1 MRTNLAKGVNLQT
14 NTPATAIIP
23 SCQNTGKW
31 VVKTER
37 GDIESSQVVHATN
50 AYSSALEPTLR
61 GLVRPTPHI
70 CQRAVPPVESVLHT
84 DTLQHSYGVLLGNG
98 SFYSINPRTA
108 AEGSVLFGGDNPGQH
123 EFDKWLQGNPSRCT
137 DDGLVSFPSITKAV
151 QEFTETQ
158 LGWDATNFADGESPI
173 CQSWSGIIA
182 LASTL
187 PSVSNAG

>member
-1 MRTNLAKGVNLQT
+1 MRANLAKGVNLQT
-14 NTPATAIIP
+14 NTRATAVIP
-23 SCQNTGKW
+23 SCKNTGKW

-37 GDIESSQVVHATN
+37 GDIECLQVVHATN

-70 CQRAVPPVESVLHT
+70 CQRVVPPVESALHK

-123 EFDKWLQGNPSRCT
+123 EFEIWLQDNPSRCT
-137 DDGLVSFPSITKAV
+137 DDSLVSFPSITKAV
-151 QEFTETQ
+151 QEFTERQ
-158 LGWDATNFADGESPI
+158 LGWGATTLADEDYSI

-182 LASTL
+182 LVSTL
-187 PSVSNAG
+187 PSLAGAG